1 MIVTLG
7 TIMVWCLIVA
17 GGVFGV
23 LCAFIGLMFLIYYPK
38 R

>member
-1 MIVTLG
+1 MIATLG
-7 TIMVWCLIVA
+7 TIIVWCLIVA
-17 GGVFGV
+17 GGAVGV